1 MERKRTTIDAGVRI
15 LGTVAVTLTVVWAAV
30 LTLALPGSAEAQTP
44 EELFAATN
52 AGDLAKVTELVEAGV
67 PINSQDKYGT
77 TPLTMAAR
85 NGEMEMVRYLVSQGA
100 DIDRKDTFYGVGP
113 TDWAMFNEHQEVV
126 LFLLKEGADSREG
139 VLQMAVPQGRM
150 ELIRTAVEAG
160 PIYASTLEEL
170 KAADPAPPVKA
181 LLDRAES
188 RPDPPVPTYTAD
200 ELETYTGSF
209 EGFAEDV
216 EASVELRESSLYLRW
231 GEDAAARLMVIGD
244 KKFSGR
250 DGALQAQFF
259 GRAEKIEGLLVTRE
273 GQPPAR
279 LSRAIARPLG
289 RAGLSEQATK
299 AQTGEAM
306 LSTETTVHWPAFR
319 GTNARGIGDGVDTPV
334 EWDLESGNGVR
345 WQAQVPGLG
354 NSSPVVWGDRVFL
367 TTAVAE
373 GIEQNLRTGLTGAIQ
388 DVEEEVEHRW
398 LVLAFDKNSGEQ
410 LWETEVGRA
419 VPLTDRHFK
428 ATQANSTPVTDGEHV
443 VVVFPTAGL
452 ACLDMQGKVLWHHDL
467 GGLNAGAFND
477 PGLEWGFAAS
487 PILYDGKAI
496 LQVDV
501 HGGQYLAAWD
511 LDTGKLAWR
520 TERDVAPSWSTPAI
534 FPTPE
539 GDQLVVNGSVI
550 HGYDAA
556 TGDELWSLAP
566 NSELVIAA
574 PVVGDGVVYVS
585 AGYPPVKPIYAVPA
599 GVRGDLEVDPR
610 GEDPRLTWSL
620 GIGGAYM
627 PTPLLYR
634 GLLYVVH
641 HNGRLVTYDA
651 TNGNVI
657 YKQRFSKGGTFTASP
672 VAVNGKIYATTE
684 EGQVYIFAAGPEYE
698 ELALHTLG
706 EPLMA
711 TPAVSEGIL
720 FLRTP
725 ERLIALARKTN
736 EAEDSADPESGE
748 GNDAVGR

>member
-1 MERKRTTIDAGVRI
+1 MDGKRTKLETGARI
-15 LGTVAVTLTVVWAAV
+15 MEAWTMVLAV
-30 LTLALPGSAEAQTP
+30 LLAGALMVALPGSATAQTP
-44 EELFAATN
+44 EDLFDAAN
-52 AGDLAKVTELVEAGV
+52 AGDLAKVKQLVEAGV
-67 PINSQDKYGT
+67 PVNSQDKYGT

-85 NGEMEMVRYLVSQGA
+85 NGELEIARYLVSQGA
-100 DIDRKDTFYGVGP
+100 DIDQKDSFYGVGP
-113 TDWAMFNEHQEVV
+113 VDWAMFNEHSEVV
-126 LFLLKEGADSREG
+126 LFLLKEGANSREG

-150 ELIRTAVEAG
+150 ELIRAAVEAG

-170 KAADPAPPVKA
+170 KAGDTAPPVKA

-188 RPDPPVPTYTAD
+188 RPDPPVPTYTAE
-200 ELETYTGSF
+200 ELQTFTGSF
-209 EGFAEDV
+209 EGFAADLEAKV
-216 EASVELRESSLYLRW
+216 EVREGALYLQL
-231 GEDAAARLMVIGD
+231 GDAPATRLTVTGD
-244 KKFSGR
+244 KKFSGP
-250 DGALQAQFF
+250 DEAVQAQFF
-259 GRAEKIEGLLVTRE
+259 GRADEIEGLRVTRE
-273 GQPPAR
+273 GQPPVGM
-279 LSRAIARPLG
+279 SRAIAQPLG
-289 RAGLSEQATK
+289 RAGLSEEVAK
-299 AQTGEAM
+299 AQTAEAAAP
-306 LSTETTVHWPAFR
+306 TAPTVHWPAFR

-334 EWDLESGNGVR
+334 EWDLESGDGVR
-345 WQAQVPGLG
+345 WQAEVPGLG

-388 DVEEEVEHRW
+388 DVQEEVEHRW
-398 LVLAFDKNSGEQ
+398 LVLAFDKTTGKQ
-410 LWETEVGRA
+410 LWETEIGRA

-496 LQVDV
+496 LQVDI

-511 LDTGKLAWR
+511 LKTGKLAWR
-520 TERDVAPSWSTPAI
+520 TERDVAPSWATPAI
-534 FPTPE
+534 FPTPQ

-556 TGDELWSLAP
+556 TGKELWSLAP
-566 NSELVIAA
+566 NSELVIAT
-574 PVVGDGVVYVS
+574 PVVGDDVVYVS

-651 TNGNVI
+651 TTGNVI

-684 EGQVYIFAAGPEYE
+684 EGQVYIFQAGAEYE
-698 ELALHTLG
+698 ELALHALD

-711 TPAVSEGIL
+711 TPAVSEGVL
-720 FLRTP
+720 LLRTP
-725 ERLIALARKTN
+725 SRLIALAR
-736 EAEDSADPESGE
+736 EAEGEASESTE
-748 GNDAVGR
+748 TDTRSR